1 MSINNNSTIF
11 VSGHRGMVGSS
22 ILNKLEKLNFSS
34 ILTEQR
40 KNLDLTNQPEVF
52 EYFKKNKPDCV
63 IMAAAKVGGINANN
77 KFRAEF
83 IYENILIQSN
93 LIHTSHLFGVK
104 KLIFLGSSCIYPK
117 NCAQPMKE
125 EFLLGGPLEPTN
137 EPYAIAKI
145 SGIKMCESYYRQYN
159 RNFISLM
166 PTNLYGPNDNYDL
179 NTSHVLPALIR
190 KFYNAKLKESKTVEI
205 WGTGKP
211 LREFLHVDDLADAVI
226 FALLNVESKFL
237 YDHLKISHLNIG
249 SGEEISIKDLAFLIM
264 KTMNLNLKI
273 FFNKEMPDG
282 TPRKLLD
289 VSRINK
295 LGWKKNISLKQGIKM
310 TIDDYISENF
320 S

>member
-1 MSINNNSTIF
+1 MSIEKNSTVF
-11 VSGHRGMVGSS
+11 VAGHRGMVGSS
-22 ILNKLEKLNFSS
+22 ILKKIKKLNFKS
-34 ILTEQR
+34 ILTER
-40 KNLDLTNQPEVF
+40 KENLDLTNQSDVI
-52 EYFKKNKPDCV
+52 EYFKLNNPDYV
-63 IMAAAKVGGINANN
+63 IIAAAKVGGIGANN

-83 IYENILIQSN
+83 IYNNILIQSN

-117 NCAQPMKE
+117 KCAQPMIE
-125 EFLLGGPLEPTN
+125 EFLMNGPLEPTN

-145 SGIKMCESYYRQYN
+145 SGIKMCESYYKQYN

-166 PTNLYGPNDNYDL
+166 PTNLYGPKDNYDL

-190 KFYNAKLKESKTVEI
+190 KFYEAKAKESSTVEI
-205 WGTGKP
+205 WGSGKP

-226 FALLNVESKFL
+226 FALFNVESEFL

-249 SGEEISIKDLAFLIM
+249 SGEEISIKDLAYLIM
-264 KTMNLNLKI
+264 KTMNSDSKI

-295 LGWKKNISLKQGIKM
+295 LGWKNKISLKQGIKM
-310 TIDDYISENF
+310 TIDNYVSENF